1 MIPRSMRG
9 RRRVN
14 RLVSTISA
22 VSAAVGIFF
31 LAWIL
36 FVVIQKGIGG
46 LGLDFFTK
54 LPAPPGIPGGGMLN
68 ALLGTLIITAL
79 ATLAGVPIGMLAGV
93 FLAEYGI
100 RSRLREAVRFSSNVL
115 MGTPSIIIGVFIYA
129 MLVEPAGHFSGFSGA
144 AALAVIM
151 LPVVARTTEDML
163 QLVPNTLRE
172 SALALAA
179 PRWKVT
185 IDIVFRAAKSGLLT
199 GVLLAIARVSGETA
213 PLLFTAL
220 NSPYWIDSL
229 NEPTANLTVTI
240 FNYAMSPYPDWQQLA
255 WGASLLIT
263 GSILIVTIISRM
275 TLDMD
280 KKRKQS

>member
-1 MIPRSMRG
+1 MTPRSMSS
-9 RRRVN
+9 RRLVN
-14 RLVSTISA
+14 RLVSLISA
-22 VSAAVGIFF
+22 VSAAIGIFF

-36 FVVIQKGIGG
+36 FVVIQKGIDGIN
-46 LGLDFFTK
+46 LDFFTK
-54 LPAPPGIPGGGMLN
+54 LPTPPGIPGGGMLSPI
-68 ALLGTLIITAL
+68 LGTLIITAL

-93 FLAEYGI
+93 FLSEYGV

-129 MLVEPAGHFSGFSGA
+129 LLVRPVGHFSGFSGA
-144 AALAVIM
+144 VALAVIM

-185 IDIVFRAAKSGLLT
+185 INIVFRAAKSGLLT

-240 FNYAMSPYPDWQQLA
+240 FNYAMSPYSDWQQMA

-263 GSILIVTIISRM
+263 GGILILTIVSRL
-275 TLDMD
+275 TIEAG
-280 KKRKQS
+280 KRKRS

>member
-1 MIPRSMRG
+1 MKPRSMAG
-9 RRRVN
+9 RRLVN
-14 RLVSTISA
+14 RLVSSISA
-22 VSAAVGIFF
+22 VSAAIGVFF

-36 FVVIQKGIGG
+36 VVVIRKGIGG
-46 LGLDFFTK
+46 VSLDLFTK
-54 LPAPPGIPGGGMLN
+54 LPTPPGIPGGGLLN
-68 ALLGTLIITAL
+68 AILGTLLITAL

-93 FLAEYGI
+93 FLGEYGI
-100 RSRLREAVRFSSNVL
+100 RSRFRDAVRFSSNVL
-115 MGTPSIIIGVFIYA
+115 MGTPSIIVGVFIYA
-129 MLVEPAGHFSGFSGA
+129 LLVKPVGHFSGFSGA

-185 IDIVFRAAKSGLLT
+185 FNIVFRAAKSGLLT

-220 NSPYWIDSL
+220 NSPNWVDSL
-229 NEPTANLTVTI
+229 GEPTANLTVTI
-240 FNYAMSPYPDWQQLA
+240 FNYAMSPYSDWQELA

-263 GSILIVTIISRM
+263 GGILILTIVTRLTIEADRRRRS
-275 TLDMD
+275 
-280 KKRKQS
+280 

>member
-1 MIPRSMRG
+1 MIPRSQQSR
-9 RRRVN
+9 
-14 RLVSTISA
+14 RLVNYLVSLVSA
-22 VSAAVGIFF
+22 VSALIGIFF
-31 LAWIL
+31 LGWIL

-46 LGLDFFTK
+46 INLDFFTQ
-54 LPAPPGIPGGGMLN
+54 LPTPPGIPGGGMLN
-68 ALLGTLIITAL
+68 AILGTLIITVL
-79 ATLAGVPIGMLAGV
+79 ATLAGVPVGMLAGV
-93 FLAEYGI
+93 FLNEYGT
-100 RSRLREAVRFSSNVL
+100 RSRLRDAVRFSSNVL
-115 MGTPSIIIGVFIYA
+115 MGTPSIIIGVFVYA
-129 MLVEPAGHFSGFSGA
+129 MLVKPVGHFSGYSGA

-185 IDIVFRAAKSGLLT
+185 FNIVFRAAKSGLLT

-220 NSPYWIDSL
+220 NSPNWIDSL
-229 NEPTANLTVTI
+229 GEPTANLTVTI
-240 FNYAMSPYPDWQQLA
+240 FNYAMSPYPDWQQMA

-263 GSILIVTIISRM
+263 GGILILTIVSRL
-275 TLDMD
+275 TIELEK
-280 KKRKQS
+280 KKRS